1 MTEPWIIAECE
12 TTMLITYCQNN
23 DTENAL
29 SKIKGGIANVNATC
43 GKGNTIFLYCSRFN
57 NTILMNALLD
67 TDKVYDDAFKIG
79 DKGLSAIE
87 NLKYFNN
94 AKIYNRI
101 LLICK
106 DKYNM

>member
-43 GKGNTIFLYCSRFN
+43 GKGNTIFLYC
-57 NTILMNALLD
+57 
-67 TDKVYDDAFKIG
+67 
-79 DKGLSAIE
+79 
-87 NLKYFNN
+87 
-94 AKIYNRI
+94 
-101 LLICK
+101 
-106 DKYNM
+106 